1 VVSPRLHIRGVCRTR
16 PLVYPRPDRGARGG
30 DGERAVDG
38 PPARVVSRAGARE
51 GRRRVRRAPARGP
64 RRAARRRAGPHII
77 NSHRTGGVT
86 RRARSVRLREA
97 RGHGDARDDHR
108 DDHPGARTGEA
119 LRVREPW
126 RSRPRPARPA
136 LAGTR
141 TPHTVH
147 ESA

>member
-1 VVSPRLHIRGVCRTR
+1 
-16 PLVYPRPDRGARGG
+16 
-30 DGERAVDG
+30 
-38 PPARVVSRAGARE
+38 
-51 GRRRVRRAPARGP
+51 
-64 RRAARRRAGPHII
+64 
-77 NSHRTGGVT
+77 VT